1 MNTHTLIIT
10 EKPSVAQSIAAALGV
25 TETKGG
31 YMLGA
36 DCIISW
42 CLGHLV
48 ELAHPHL
55 YDARYAKWRWED
67 LPLLPNPWATMVCD
81 STRKQFE
88 VLKRL
93 MHDPTVDTVVCATDA
108 GREGELI
115 FRLVYEKAG
124 CQKPVKRLWIS
135 SLEESA
141 IHEGF
146 RALRDGRDYDNLYR
160 AALCRA
166 QADWLV
172 GINATRLFSL
182 LYGTTLNVG
191 RVMSPTLALIVQREA
206 EIAFFQS
213 EPFYTVQMSCSLL
226 ATTPRMKEKADAER
240 IAQQCNLKT
249 AVVKNI
255 DKKRKTEKPP
265 ALYDLTSL
273 QREANRLFGYTA
285 QQTLDYAQAL
295 YEKRLLTYPRT
306 DSRFLTGDM
315 AVSLPNLVQAV
326 SGAFPFT
333 AGLNLAM
340 NAERVINDSKVTDHH
355 ALLPTK
361 SMPHSDLMALPAGER
376 DILTLV
382 AVRLLCAVGDD
393 YVYDETTVTLECEN
407 VTFTGK
413 GKTVVQNGW
422 KALVQKSDST
432 KSDENVQTLPSVSV
446 GDEMTVSGTEIKEGK
461 TSPPKHFTEDTLL
474 SAMET
479 AGADEMPDEVER
491 KGLGTPATRA
501 GIIEKLVRIGFLERK
516 GDKKTKHLIP
526 THKGT
531 ALVTVMP
538 EQIQSPSMTADWE
551 EKLLLIE
558 KGEYASEDF
567 MDEIKDVIAGLIQ
580 NYEVIRDSE
589 VMMSK
594 EANSIGKCPLCGSAV
609 EDKAKAFFCSNRA
622 CKFALWKN
630 NRYFASIG
638 KSMTSA
644 TAQKLLGS
652 GKVKL
657 KNCKS
662 ERTGNTFDATVF
674 MEVSDDGKTK
684 FSMEF
689 ENGGKRK

>member
-1 MNTHTLIIT
+1 
-10 EKPSVAQSIAAALGV
+10 
-25 TETKGG
+25 
-31 YMLGA
+31 
-36 DCIISW
+36 
-42 CLGHLV
+42 
-48 ELAHPHL
+48 
-55 YDARYAKWRWED
+55 
-67 LPLLPNPWATMVCD
+67 MVCD

-361 SMPHSDLMALPAGER
+361 SMPHPTSWHSRQANAIFSLWLLSGCSVPWAMIMCTMKRPSRWNVKTSRLPGKAK
-376 DILTLV
+376 
-382 AVRLLCAVGDD
+382 LLCRWAEDSRSHVQRQHGRKNQPR
-393 YVYDETTVTLECEN
+393 TS
-407 VTFTGK
+407 GK
-413 GKTVVQNGW
+413 GLSHSCAGGRPDAFARYDQ
-422 KALVQKSDST
+422 A
-432 KSDENVQTLPSVSV
+432 
-446 GDEMTVSGTEIKEGK
+446 EGRK
-461 TSPPKHFTEDTLL
+461 NNTAQAPPRIACSPPWKPQAQRTHRMTLN
-474 SAMET
+474 T
-479 AGADEMPDEVER
+479 
-491 KGLGTPATRA
+491 
-501 GIIEKLVRIGFLERK
+501 
-516 GDKKTKHLIP
+516 
-526 THKGT
+526 
-531 ALVTVMP
+531 
-538 EQIQSPSMTADWE
+538 
-551 EKLLLIE
+551 
-558 KGEYASEDF
+558 
-567 MDEIKDVIAGLIQ
+567 
-580 NYEVIRDSE
+580 RDSE
-589 VMMSK
+589 
-594 EANSIGKCPLCGSAV
+594 PLPPAQ
-609 EDKAKAFFCSNRA
+609 
-622 CKFALWKN
+622 
-630 NRYFASIG
+630 ASL
-638 KSMTSA
+638 KS
-644 TAQKLLGS
+644 
-652 GKVKL
+652 
-657 KNCKS
+657 
-662 ERTGNTFDATVF
+662 
-674 MEVSDDGKTK
+674 
-684 FSMEF
+684 
-689 ENGGKRK
+689 

>member
-1 MNTHTLIIT
+1 MNAHTLIIT

-141 IHEGF
+141 IYEGF

-413 GKTVVQNGW
+413 GKTVVQMGW
-422 KALVQKSDST
+422 KISEATFSGSMGGRINQEQVEKDYPIPALAVG
-432 KSDENVQTLPSVSV
+432 QTLSPV
-446 GDEMTVSGTEIKEGK
+446 MTKLKEGK
-461 TSPPKHFTEDTLL
+461 TTPPKHHTDVIFC
-474 SAMET
+474 
-479 AGADEMPDEVER
+479 ER
-491 KGLGTPATRA
+491 KEWI
-501 GIIEKLVRIGFLERK
+501 GIEER
-516 GDKKTKHLIP
+516 
-526 THKGT
+526 
-531 ALVTVMP
+531 
-538 EQIQSPSMTADWE
+538 S
-551 EKLLLIE
+551 
-558 KGEYASEDF
+558 
-567 MDEIKDVIAGLIQ
+567 
-580 NYEVIRDSE
+580 
-589 VMMSK
+589 
-594 EANSIGKCPLCGSAV
+594 SA
-609 EDKAKAFFCSNRA
+609 
-622 CKFALWKN
+622 
-630 NRYFASIG
+630 
-638 KSMTSA
+638 
-644 TAQKLLGS
+644 
-652 GKVKL
+652 
-657 KNCKS
+657 
-662 ERTGNTFDATVF
+662 
-674 MEVSDDGKTK
+674 
-684 FSMEF
+684 
-689 ENGGKRK
+689 

>member
-1 MNTHTLIIT
+1 MRLVVA
-10 EKPSVAQSIAAALGV
+10 EKPSVAAALAAALGV
-25 TETKGG
+25 KNKKDGYMEGGG
-31 YMLGA
+31 YL
-36 DCIISW
+36 ISW
-42 CLGHLV
+42 CVGHLV
-48 ELAHPHL
+48 ELAEAAAYGEQYKKWS
-55 YDARYAKWRWED
+55 YDS
-67 LPLLPNPWATMVCD
+67 LPILPQPWQYTVFKD
-81 STRKQFE
+81 RQKQFKILKGLMRRSDISE
-88 VLKRL
+88 V
-93 MHDPTVDTVVCATDA
+93 VNACDA

-115 FRLVYEKAG
+115 FRLVYRAAG
-124 CQKPVKRLWIS
+124 CDKPFSRLWIS
-135 SLEESA
+135 SMEKSA
-141 IHEGF
+141 IKKGF
-146 RALRDGRDYDNLYR
+146 AELKPGKAYDALY
-160 AALCRA
+160 ASALCRA
-166 QADWLV
+166 KADWII

-413 GKTVVQNGW
+413 GKTVVQMGW
-422 KALVQKSDST
+422 KIPEATFSGSMGGRINQEQVEKDYPIPALAVG
-432 KSDENVQTLPSVSV
+432 QTLSPV
-446 GDEMTVSGTEIKEGK
+446 MTKLKEGK
-461 TSPPKHFTEDTLL
+461 TTPPKHHTEDSLL
-474 SAMET
+474 SAMEA
-479 AGADEMPDEVER
+479 AGAKDAPDDAEH

-501 GIIEKLVRIGFLERK
+501 GILEKLIQTGFAERK
-516 GDKKTKHLIP
+516 GDKRTKHLLP
-526 THKGT
+526 TTKGK
-531 ALVTVMP
+531 ALITILP
-538 EQIQSPSMTADWE
+538 EMLQSPLLTAEWE
-551 EKLLLIE
+551 QRLKQIERGEADPEAFLQDIQEMIVHLLKTAKPV
-558 KGEYASEDF
+558 KGAPALFPSER
-567 MDEIKDVIAGLIQ
+567 VSVGA
-580 NYEVIRDSE
+580 
-589 VMMSK
+589 
-594 EANSIGKCPLCGSAV
+594 CPLCGMAV
-609 EDKAKAFFCSNRA
+609 TETPKGFFCSSHA
-622 CKFALWKN
+622 CRFGIWKDHSFFAARGIKLDARMISALLRDGRVHMKN
-630 NRYFASIG
+630 LRSQKTG
-638 KSMTSA
+638 K
-644 TAQKLLGS
+644 QY
-652 GKVKL
+652 
-657 KNCKS
+657 
-662 ERTGNTFDATVF
+662 DATIIMDSSKGVR
-674 MEVSDDGKTK
+674 
-684 FSMEF
+684 FSLEF
-689 ENGGKRK
+689 SHR